1 MGPGHNA
8 MRSPHLSCSAASD
21 FFLSGPSVLLRF
33 AFCSTSHAT
42 AAILQAC
49 SARSHRHRIR
59 GGYPAAGPFKTQAET
74 APLLVSRRRI
84 SWREFPAVFF
94 RRVRLG
100 GRVVTRRGVLE
111 NASAK
116 AAPLS
121 TSLRTWDLGISRTYG
136 RFLGIAGR
144 VFCLFSYGCHICCVS
159 ILLETLVFPINLYVH
174 NNVKDV
180 ESGAAKADPT
190 GCRRRRTYAATM

>member
-1 MGPGHNA
+1 MNGSNDG
-8 MRSPHLSCSAASD
+8 RS
-21 FFLSGPSVLLRF
+21 GEPSRTFAPNMARLR
-33 AFCSTSHAT
+33 S
-42 AAILQAC
+42 Q
-49 SARSHRHRIR
+49 
-59 GGYPAAGPFKTQAET
+59 
-74 APLLVSRRRI
+74 
-84 SWREFPAVFF
+84 
-94 RRVRLG
+94 VRLG
-100 GRVVTRRGVLE
+100 SPDLPILLADALSDSRPNRT
-111 NASAK
+111 ASAK

-121 TSLRTWDLGISRTYG
+121 TSLRTWDLGISSTYG

-190 GCRRRRTYAATM
+190 GRQIIYRECEVAA

>member
-1 MGPGHNA
+1 MH
-8 MRSPHLSCSAASD
+8 D
-21 FFLSGPSVLLRF
+21 
-33 AFCSTSHAT
+33 
-42 AAILQAC
+42 AILRKKCDDIIAAEVVWRVAYSVG
-49 SARSHRHRIR
+49 SA
-59 GGYPAAGPFKTQAET
+59 
-74 APLLVSRRRI
+74 L
-84 SWREFPAVFF
+84 
-94 RRVRLG
+94 
-100 GRVVTRRGVLE
+100 
-111 NASAK
+111 

-180 ESGAAKADPT
+180 ESGAALADAFSGRRECDDASAKADPT
-190 GCRRRRTYAATM
+190 EWDFRRIDLLSEHHARERPPRLGGFGSHRWRHWRLLDHPDKPPASPA